1 MRQFETKSGERNSL
15 SLKLDSGERIGR
27 KARNSVWSQTSSFL
41 RRHWKTLLSLF
52 ATLFLSS
59 LLPAFFLHGTV
70 RWLFIG
76 AIGATSFWLVVLGVT
91 VWSGIAPLIMGIQG
105 EANTAD
111 VLGEFKGKDWHLI
124 HGMRFSDSGD
134 IDHILVG
141 PSGIL
146 VFETKWS
153 RDRWPMKNERQTYIT
168 NQLNRAITQV
178 KENREAIRTRLEGIT
193 DDVPIYAVCVLW
205 SATDSS
211 KDLPW
216 FYRQSPDFV
225 HIVRGP
231 ELKDWL
237 LTLRKSSLNSDRIN
251 EIASEVK
258 KVARDLDEQSPE
270 SYRRTL
276 HRIVNDSIW
285 LPAMGFLTP
294 LLGIFAVSMLRN
306 GYIVLVALVV
316 LGALGLVVRHRSRLK
331 AVTVC
336 WFASLGLVVGFLL
349 GHEILFLLR

>member
-1 MRQFETKSGERNSL
+1 MSRDRIKSRNKNSY
-15 SLKLDSGERIGR
+15 SPELDSGDRIGR
-27 KARNSVWSQTSSFL
+27 KARNILWGQISSFL
-41 RRHWKTLLSLF
+41 QRHWRPLSGLLATLLVSF
-52 ATLFLSS
+52 
-59 LLPAFFLHGTV
+59 LLPSFFLHGAL

-76 AIGATSFWLVVLGVT
+76 AAGATSFWLVVLGVT
-91 VWSGIAPLIMGIQG
+91 VWSGIAPLVMGIQG

-111 VLGEFKGKDWHLI
+111 VLKEFKGKDWHLI
-124 HGMRFSDSGD
+124 HGMRFPQSGD

-141 PSGIL
+141 PSGVL

-153 RDRWPMKNERQTYIT
+153 RNRWPIKNEGWSYIA
-168 NQLNRAITQV
+168 NELRAAITQV
-178 KENREAIRTRLEGIT
+178 KKNREDLKTKLQSIKN
-193 DDVPIYAVCVLW
+193 DVPIYAVCVLW

-211 KDLPW
+211 KDPPW

-225 HIVRGP
+225 YIVRGP

-251 EIASEVK
+251 EIASEMK
-258 KVARDLDEQSPE
+258 KLARDLDEQSPE

-276 HRIVNDSIW
+276 NRIINDSIW

-294 LLGIFAVSMLRN
+294 LLGIFAISMLRN
-306 GYIVLVALVV
+306 GYIELGGLVV
-316 LGALGLVVRHRSRLK
+316 LGVLGLFVRHRSRLK